1 MIKVNTR
8 DRAWHEGLSVQGLLD
23 EEQYVFKHIIV
34 RVNSV
39 YVPEEDY
46 AMTMISDGDDVMV
59 LHLIAGG

>member
-8 DRAWHEGLSVQGLLD
+8 DRAWHEGLSIQGLLD
-23 EEQYVFKHIIV
+23 EEEFIFKHIIV
-34 RVNSV
+34 RVNAV

-46 AMTMISDGDDVMV
+46 ARTMIADGDDVMV